1 MRFYRIEKNGEIVG
15 YSKTNI
21 SSTDECFVEITEV
34 EYNSAI
40 EELRAQNEAEAEAIA
55 AAEQSKDERIAEL
68 EAENS
73 KLEAENAALLYQVL
87 TGEELADV

>member
-21 SSTDECFVEITEV
+21 SSTDEGFVEITEV

-40 EELRAQNEAEAEAIA
+40 EELRAQSEAEAET
-55 AAEQSKDERIAEL
+55 AEQSKDERIAE
-68 EAENS
+68 
-73 KLEAENAALLYQVL
+73 LEAENAALLYQVL
-87 TGEELADV
+87 TGEELTDV

>member
-40 EELRAQNEAEAEAIA
+40 EELRAQNEAEAET
-55 AAEQSKDERIAEL
+55 AEQSKDERIAE
-68 EAENS
+68 
-73 KLEAENAALLYQVL
+73 LEAENAALLYQVL